1 MAKTKKLF
9 SMVLALS
16 LAVLSAACSSGA
28 NSGGGAAGNASDG
41 ASGEKIEIK
50 FAHEEAETDLQG
62 IYANKF
68 KELLEAK
75 TNGKVDV
82 KVYPVG
88 TLGTDLN
95 IAEQLQQG
103 VVQFA
108 ISSPGTTG
116 TLVPEAQVVALKF
129 LFSDNPEVNY
139 KVLTEGKAFTELIAA
154 EYERHNM
161 KVLHF
166 WPEGFN
172 SITANK
178 PITKPEDLKGFKMR
192 TQTSP
197 LMVKSY
203 EVFGASPTPLDF
215 SEVYTGLQLGTID
228 GQENPNFF
236 IESTGLHEI
245 QKYLIDARH
254 SLYITSTVTNK
265 EYNDSLPADIKQ
277 AVEET
282 IAELKPF
289 AFEIE
294 QTANAEALK
303 RMQESGKI
311 EVIQLDG
318 SAREQFKQLS
328 VPAHEMYVEVAGGK
342 AREILDT
349 LKQEIAEAEQAA
361 N

>member
-1 MAKTKKLF
+1 MKKLKTLL
-9 SMVLALS
+9 VLFLVLG
-16 LAVLSAACSSGA
+16 LAIVGAACSSGSNNA
-28 NSGGGAAGNASDG
+28 DGTEQNGNTAGSE
-41 ASGEKIEIK
+41 EKIEIK

-62 IYANKF
+62 MYANKF
-68 KELLEAK
+68 KEILEAK
-75 TNGKVDV
+75 TNGKVEV
-82 KVYPVG
+82 KIYPVG

-116 TLVPEAQVVALKF
+116 SIVPEAQIVALKF
-129 LFSDNPEVNY
+129 LFSDDPKVNY
-139 KVLTEGKAFTELIAA
+139 KVLTEGKAFNEMIAG
-154 EYERHNM
+154 EYEKHNM

-172 SITANK
+172 SWTSNK
-178 PITKPEDLKGFKMR
+178 VIKTPDDLKGYKMR

-203 EVFGASPTPLDF
+203 EVFGANPTPLDF

-236 IESTGLHEI
+236 IESTNLYEV
-245 QKYLIDARH
+245 QKYLINARH
-254 SLYITSTVTNK
+254 SIYVTSTVANK
-265 EYNDSLPADIKQ
+265 EYYDSLPDDVRK

-282 IAELKPF
+282 INELKPY

-294 QTANAEALK
+294 QKANNEALE
-303 RMQESGKI
+303 RMKATGKI
-311 EVIQLDG
+311 EVIELDE
-318 SAREQFKQLS
+318 SARAKFKELS
-328 VPAHEMYVEVAGGK
+328 VPAHQLYVETAGGK
-342 AREILDT
+342 AQEILDT
-349 LKQEIAEAEQAA
+349 LKKEIEEAEKEAK
-361 N
+361 